1 MIDDKLKK
9 LETIASKL
17 DSEDVTLDEGVKLF
31 EEGTKPAK
39 ECYEDLSKVKGKMF
53 VIKEDIEKMKEEL
66 FE

>member
-9 LETIASKL
+9 LETIAGKL

-31 EEGTKPAK
+31 EEGSKLAK
-39 ECYEDLSKVKGKMF
+39 ECYEDLSKVKGKIY

-66 FE
+66 FN

>member
-31 EEGTKPAK
+31 EEGTKLAK